1 MEEKIPDGYYIPA
14 HKSLQ
19 EEILWAGVPREFM
32 ILNFTLCISI
42 AVMLRIYL
50 FFIVSL
56 ILYFVAK
63 WMSKADSHFFMAL
76 VRHLN
81 EMRYFDV

>member
-32 ILNFTLCISI
+32 ILNFTMCISI
-42 AVMLRIYL
+42 AIMLRIYP
-50 FFIVSL
+50 FFIISL
-56 ILYFVAK
+56 LLHFAAK
-63 WMSKADSHFFMAL
+63 RMTKNDPQFFKAM

-81 EMRYFDV
+81 EKRRFDV

>member
-1 MEEKIPDGYYIPA
+1 MEEKVPDGYYIPA

-42 AVMLRIYL
+42 AVMLRIYP
-50 FFIVSL
+50 FFIISV
-56 ILYFVAK
+56 
-63 WMSKADSHFFMAL
+63 
-76 VRHLN
+76 
-81 EMRYFDV
+81 E